1 MKILAARIKRQLLLE
16 TGKWGHCAIY
26 ENELQRIWPLNEEN
40 RKRKVEQFAKEC
52 GLLLSFYRP
61 GLCAIFETERHRS
74 QFRGRRGVSRF
85 FGGQTIE
92 QQRRDF
98 EATVTRLEA
107 TDRQRRQIEALTA
120 ALQELS
126 ARLKINKPARQV
138 AEIVNEKLLMLL

>member
-1 MKILAARIKRQLLLE
+1 MKTLAARIKRQLLLD

-40 RKRKVEQFAKEC
+40 RKRKIEQFAKEY
-52 GLLLSFYRP
+52 GLRLSFYRP

-85 FGGQTIE
+85 FGGQTIAR
-92 QQRRDF
+92 QRKDF

-107 TDRQRRQIEALTA
+107 TDRQQRKQIEALTA

-126 ARLKINKPARQV
+126 ARLEINKPARQV
-138 AEIVNEKLLMLL
+138 AENTL